1 MISSKPLYQEYF
13 DENIADSPFKFG
25 FKCHS
30 VQPYVNSES
39 LISVMNI
46 IYVAYSTLLTW
57 LVLQGFYEWLL
68 WLLAK
73 RIFKMKGT
81 WWGGSK
87 IDVDVHIDVD
97 I

>member
-1 MISSKPLYQEYF
+1 
-13 DENIADSPFKFG
+13 
-25 FKCHS
+25 
-30 VQPYVNSES
+30 
-39 LISVMNI
+39 MNI

-87 IDVDVHIDVD
+87 IDVDVDIDVD